1 MARKS
6 HKLPAKESSS
16 KMRKQCKIEHF
27 FKKSPENHSG
37 DRKDVNSV
45 EVKKTCSSESPVN
58 VHKRKR
64 NPSNDSEGIESFFSK
79 QNCLDTKSETSKSR
93 GRTSLKTRLSLKRKK
108 KKSEEQGGKL
118 SNGVI
123 EVIDITENGM
133 EDCLTNS
140 LVSKDQ
146 MESASLGLML
156 NPLSLDVN
164 ENDIELSN
172 NHLVPNKTEVTPST
186 TTTQTLQHALP
197 LDGNDKLCDDKLQSV
212 LEGNILCSQS
222 ETNDSNS
229 CRLNLNEPG
238 TDKVLD
244 SDIVKETVD
253 CTSIDLSSESKSSK
267 NMSKSL
273 LAEQAGDKQQKQKP
287 QLNLPDFGKPISSDS
302 SSIDSSPVDGLESS
316 VSKCKSDEFLDE
328 GTGSQPQEMEA
339 DGDTDVKFR
348 VPYYL
353 ENFMAMMSQVL
364 EDDYYRSLFNEDDM
378 EVVEKFNRLSEVAQK
393 LYVRMFSRKLMW
405 RMQIKIK
412 YPEIAENLSSFINE
426 LIEAGLAH
434 SEQNLTSLEETL
446 HLLPSADLRTVAK
459 SFYHNCSNQ
468 TKVQIVDLL
477 LKHCKQQSVRSLFE
491 PNGLQTVEK
500 SMMNRA
506 KKLLGPCF
514 KLVESHRSVFVRLLT
529 LFSLCV
535 NSMDDETGGAIS
547 AQLFQMLQVNI
558 GRVVF
563 PTYKIHRQT
572 EIFQSR
578 NDLIRYGD
586 AIQLDSEMVSRM
598 EKKDLSGAYEVYL
611 KAKMLYDDNKKDKRI
626 KMWDK
631 KLPLFLRHC
640 TTGYVCSHI
649 LFQGVELLQRQRNYK
664 DAVAILEELLSQDI
678 YGCSHRGRWYDR
690 LALNLDQH
698 LQSPGKA
705 LDIIEKGLKDSLVS
719 VGHRYSL
726 YLRAEKICKDSKS
739 RWHKRLKK
747 LKHEPVVEA
756 PKVFIT
762 GKTLECGLPGVRYR
776 FITNNYDATDG
787 TSSEDVV
794 MCPVEILVLNHY
806 MNNGYPQ
813 GLHAEGS
820 IMHFLFALF
829 FFDILYMDIPDVF
842 ISPFQACPL
851 DMASPDFY
859 LNRKEAIDERL
870 QFISTASLQE
880 LNEQIAKVWED
891 NYGCMLAGG
900 KWEMFNSLSELQGLV
915 SCMEGKILAGI
926 FGRYAKNPRHTRSG
940 FPDLTLWNV
949 NTKKFKISEVKGPGD
964 RLSTKQMLWLDYLIK
979 LGVDAEVSHI
989 KPVGTKKLQP
999 QSE

>member
-1 MARKS
+1 M
-6 HKLPAKESSS
+6 HCHQ
-16 KMRKQCKIEHF
+16 M
-27 FKKSPENHSG
+27 
-37 DRKDVNSV
+37 VTTNSV
-45 EVKKTCSSESPVN
+45 IMN
-58 VHKRKR
+58 
-64 NPSNDSEGIESFFSK
+64 
-79 QNCLDTKSETSKSR
+79 
-93 GRTSLKTRLSLKRKK
+93 
-108 KKSEEQGGKL
+108 
-118 SNGVI
+118 
-123 EVIDITENGM
+123 
-133 EDCLTNS
+133 
-140 LVSKDQ
+140 
-146 MESASLGLML
+146 
-156 NPLSLDVN
+156 
-164 ENDIELSN
+164 
-172 NHLVPNKTEVTPST
+172 
-186 TTTQTLQHALP
+186 
-197 LDGNDKLCDDKLQSV
+197 
-212 LEGNILCSQS
+212 CSQCQN
-222 ETNDSNS
+222 EIFCLHKVKQMRPAGS

-238 TDKVLD
+238 TDRVLD
-244 SDIVKETVD
+244 SVIVKETVD
-253 CTSIDLSSESKSSK
+253 CTGINLSSESKSSK
-267 NMSKSL
+267 NISKCL
-273 LAEQAGDKQQKQKP
+273 LAEQAGDKQQEQK
-287 QLNLPDFGKPISSDS
+287 QLNLPDFGKPVSSDS
-302 SSIDSSPVDGLESS
+302 SSIDSSPADGLESS
-316 VSKCKSDEFLDE
+316 VTKCKSDEFLDE
-328 GTGSQPQEMEA
+328 GTGSQPEEMEV

-378 EVVEKFNRLSEVAQK
+378 KVVEKFYRLSEVAQK

-412 YPEIAENLSSFINE
+412 YPEIAEDLSGFINE

-434 SEQNLTSLEETL
+434 SEQDLTDLEETL
-446 HLLPSADLRTVAK
+446 HLLSSADLRTVAK

-477 LKHCKQQSVRSLFE
+477 LKHCKQKSVRSLFE

-506 KKLLGPCF
+506 KKLLGACF

-563 PTYKIHRQT
+563 PSYKIHRQT

-611 KAKMLYDDNKKDKRI
+611 KAKMLYDENKKDKRI

-664 DAVAILEELLSQDI
+664 EAIVILEELLSQDL

-698 LQSPGKA
+698 LRSPGKA

-762 GKTLECGLPGVRYR
+762 GKTLECGLPGVRYQ

-806 MNNGYPQ
+806 KNNGYPQ

-829 FFDILYMDIPDVF
+829 FFDILYMDLPDVF

-870 QFISTASLQE
+870 KFISTASLQE

-891 NYGCMLAGG
+891 NYGCLFAGG

-989 KPVGTKKLQP
+989 KRKRKPYFYYF
-999 QSE
+999 